1 MSSTCSQSAKNLQ
14 YGSGFIQKTSLR
26 PEKDLSTD
34 RMVLHLRVKV
44 NFTAIIQLTEI
55 LCCVTL
61 LPTARSCAAQNNML
75 PSLDAVDTPVLV
87 AT

>member
-1 MSSTCSQSAKNLQ
+1 MYSTCSQSAKNLQ

-55 LCCVTL
+55 LCCV
-61 LPTARSCAAQNNML
+61 ARLRDLALRKIICCQVWAQ
-75 PSLDAVDTPVLV
+75 
-87 AT
+87 